1 MEVIAGIGSLAF
13 GLFATTLAVK
23 FAAGWLGAGRSD
35 WGRSLVAVLA
45 VTVAMAAVLLAGA
58 AAATFVPGVVGFAVG
73 VLALV
78 GCIAVPVALFARL
91 LDTSAGRAFGIA
103 LLAVVIGVVA
113 GFGVAFVLATLV
125 GVSLLGMLAAMG
137 LGAAE
142 EPHDPAAGAAALV
155 ALEQSVTQLCAC
167 PDEACIEREFDAL
180 GNHLMLATEHVERT
194 RNVSAE
200 RRINELLND
209 VERCQDPGTGGAVV
223 DGEPAGVDA
232 GDALAAFEGSVE
244 ALCACPDED
253 CIAAG
258 FDALGAHLAAATDAA
273 EAAGDAAA
281 LARIDALLGQME
293 QCQAPAMAEAPT
305 DLPPGDA
312 ADAPVEEAADSMPPA
327 EVAPVDVADAPAEH
341 DAPAVPSTMLPAE
354 VAPVDIV
361 DAPAEDEATA
371 APSVAAPAETT
382 PAPDVVT
389 PFAAGVERLCACR
402 DGACV
407 ERAFG
412 QLGADLDRALAHVD
426 ATGDAAVEQRI
437 GALLDRMDGCQ
448 SAALA
453 AAPQAPPPVA
463 RAPREAPRA
472 AAPPPAERRASAPSA
487 GGYALRPVDPASG
500 GEHLGKLVRLTLG
513 DGTRRTDQ
521 LVGWD
526 GEVATLQRSRAD
538 GGTRYDVR
546 IERITKLEV
555 FGR

>member
-13 GLFATTLAVK
+13 GLFAATLAVK
-23 FAAGWLGAGRSD
+23 LAAGWLGAGRSG
-35 WGRSLVAVLA
+35 WGRSVVAVLA
-45 VTVAMAAVLLAGA
+45 VTVAIAAVLLAGA

-103 LLAVVIGVVA
+103 LLALAIGVVA
-113 GFGVAFVLATLV
+113 GLGVAFVLATLV

-137 LGAAE
+137 LGVAE
-142 EPHDPAAGAAALV
+142 EPPDPAAGAAALV
-155 ALEQSVTQLCAC
+155 ALEQNVTQLCAC

-180 GNHLMLATEHVERT
+180 GNHLMLATEHAERT
-194 RNVSAE
+194 RNVGAE
-200 RRINELLND
+200 RRINELLNE
-209 VERCQDPGTGGAVV
+209 VERCQDPGAGGAVV

-232 GDALAAFEGSVE
+232 GDALAAFEGTVE

-293 QCQAPAMAEAPT
+293 QCQAPAVAEAPA

-312 ADAPVEEAADSMPPA
+312 AQAPSQEAVMAPVDIADAPPA
-327 EVAPVDVADAPAEH
+327 EQDAPAEPPGDAAPLDIADAPAG
-341 DAPAVPSTMLPAE
+341 
-354 VAPVDIV
+354 
-361 DAPAEDEATA
+361 DEASA
-371 APSVAAPAETT
+371 EPPAAAPADTT
-382 PAPDVVT
+382 PATDVVA

-407 ERAFG
+407 EQAFG

-426 ATGDAAVEQRI
+426 VTGDAAVEQRI
-437 GALLDRMDGCQ
+437 GALLDRMDRCQ
-448 SAALA
+448 NAALA
-453 AAPQAPPPVA
+453 AAPLAPAPVA
-463 RAPREAPRA
+463 RAPREAPPVT
-472 AAPPPAERRASAPSA
+472 APPPAERRTSARPA

-513 DGTRRTDQ
+513 DGSRRTDQ

-526 GEVATLQRSRAD
+526 GEVATLERSRAD